1 MTVNIHKRTNV
12 TSHNWFRDMST
23 PLEPDLLGILIFI
36 LNLPSICFLSSL
48 LGKEEA
54 FEALNIHHEWNRI
67 AEIAI

>member
-1 MTVNIHKRTNV
+1 
-12 TSHNWFRDMST
+12 MSI

-36 LNLPSICFLSSL
+36 LNLPSACFLSSL

-67 AEIAI
+67 AELLYSQYS